1 MSKEK
6 LIELELMMKD
16 MKRDLKTLEQNE
28 IRSTHSN
35 TWSIKGTLEDM
46 DKDIDNIIGTINS
59 NIKDLEVYV
68 QQLPNYMYDNFN
80 IINENIKDLDNNSKD
95 NEKLKAI
102 IEEQIDQLNYQD
114 TVVDFSN
121 KVEVLKRLVKH
132 L

>member
-46 DKDIDNIIGTINS
+46 DNIVGTLNS

-114 TVVDFSN
+114 SVVEFNN

>member
-35 TWSIKGTLEDM
+35 TWSIKGTLEDV
-46 DKDIDNIIGTINS
+46 NNNIGTVNS
-59 NIKDLEVYV
+59 NIKDLVVYV
-68 QQLPNYMYDNFN
+68 QQLPEYMYDNFN

-102 IEEQIDQLNYQD
+102 IEEQVDQLNYQD
-114 TVVDFSN
+114 SVVEFNN